1 MPRSRIEIYWKTP
14 ETAPDGVIA
23 QVRVTD
29 DSGSDYL
36 LPYPCELT
44 EDGWVNAASGKPL
57 AVRVTYW
64 KPYVE
69 TLPRRKSGRAWT
81 AGRLGE
87 PPAVRQ
93 ACRGNQTVLGRL
105 QSGNFARHK
114 KHQPSSMFTV
124 GWSRSVTIVNE
135 VGRTSARAE
144 SGRGILRKGEM
155 HSENQSPV
163 AAFLF
168 FSMWSL
174 PWPPWTNCDCDCPPT
189 ISTGWCKPPNP

>member
-69 TLPRRKSGRAWT
+69 TLPKSKPGKRRTPPQRTDT
-81 AGRLGE
+81 AR
-87 PPAVRQ
+87 
-93 ACRGNQTVLGRL
+93 
-105 QSGNFARHK
+105 
-114 KHQPSSMFTV
+114 
-124 GWSRSVTIVNE
+124 
-135 VGRTSARAE
+135 
-144 SGRGILRKGEM
+144 
-155 HSENQSPV
+155 
-163 AAFLF
+163 
-168 FSMWSL
+168 
-174 PWPPWTNCDCDCPPT
+174 D
-189 ISTGWCKPPNP
+189 